1 MNKKLSLP
9 PFFKKKNYKKIML
22 AKFTLIC
29 IIYSVTER
37 HTTDHIVREVTV
49 ILRRETNI
57 NLKLKIIIF
66 FSKSSL
72 Y

>member
-1 MNKKLSLP
+1 
-9 PFFKKKNYKKIML
+9 ML
-22 AKFTLIC
+22 VKFILIC

-37 HTTDHIVREVTV
+37 YTTDHIVREVTV
-49 ILRRETNI
+49 ILRKETNI

>member
-1 MNKKLSLP
+1 MNKKLFLP
-9 PFFKKKNYKKIML
+9 LFFKKKNYKKIML
-22 AKFTLIC
+22 VKFILIC

-37 HTTDHIVREVTV
+37 YTTDHIVREVTV
-49 ILRRETNI
+49 ILRKETNI